1 MYKLLIYT
9 LCSAALLCPDHMREA
24 DLTATNERSIRAI
37 LEEVFLSASTLC
49 TVSPV
54 HRLFFISFKYFV
66 LSNGWKSYCSNCLHL
81 NTWWQERRW
90 AFWHK
95 SVEHE
100 IDLWTSVSTRLYI
113 TAGSHHTN
121 ALLNV
126 TIERFLTE
134 KSWRT
139 QSASTHPSMKHSWT
153 DGCFLDDREST
164 SLQITETLTLQ
175 SLAYVQEEERKIWAA
190 DDCVWSSLS
199 VIQHCVSPTS
209 DRIYSRCSTRILWAL
224 GNSDTSW
231 DWLSLCFTFWTY
243 IHHRASR

>member
-1 MYKLLIYT
+1 M
-9 LCSAALLCPDHMREA
+9 
-24 DLTATNERSIRAI
+24 
-37 LEEVFLSASTLC
+37 V
-49 TVSPV
+49 
-54 HRLFFISFKYFV
+54 
-66 LSNGWKSYCSNCLHL
+66 WKSYCSNCLHL

-224 GNSDTSW
+224 GTVTQAEI
-231 DWLSLCFTFWTY
+231 DWVCASPSGLTFITEHQDSCYSLFCDSSTNDYWVVNLSKVSCKNDSIKISFCEFPKVIVCLKLLIY
-243 IHHRASR
+243 VL

>member
-1 MYKLLIYT
+1 M
-9 LCSAALLCPDHMREA
+9 
-24 DLTATNERSIRAI
+24 
-37 LEEVFLSASTLC
+37 V
-49 TVSPV
+49 
-54 HRLFFISFKYFV
+54 
-66 LSNGWKSYCSNCLHL
+66 WKSYCSNCLHL

-153 DGCFLDDREST
+153 DGCFWMTENLPAFK
-164 SLQITETLTLQ
+164 SLKLWPYNHWLMFKRRSVKSEQLMN
-175 SLAYVQEEERKIWAA
+175 
-190 DDCVWSSLS
+190 WS
-199 VIQHCVSPTS
+199 C
-209 DRIYSRCSTRILWAL
+209 C
-224 GNSDTSW
+224 
-231 DWLSLCFTFWTY
+231 SLCLVVLCQLSSTVSLLHRTGFIVGAAQGFFELWEQWHKLRLTESVLHLLDLHSSQSIKIVV
-243 IHHRASR
+243 IHCFVTPAQMIIEFVNLSKVYCKNDSIKI

>member
-1 MYKLLIYT
+1 M
-9 LCSAALLCPDHMREA
+9 
-24 DLTATNERSIRAI
+24 
-37 LEEVFLSASTLC
+37 V
-49 TVSPV
+49 
-54 HRLFFISFKYFV
+54 
-66 LSNGWKSYCSNCLHL
+66 WKSYCSNCLHL

-100 IDLWTSVSTRLYI
+100 IDLWTSVSTSLYI

-126 TIERFLTE
+126 TIQRFLTE

-190 DDCVWSSLS
+190 DELKLLLIVSRRLCQLSSTVSLLHRTGFIVGAAQGFFELWEQWHKLRLTESVLHLLDLHSSQIIKIVVIHCFVTPAQMIIEFVNLS
-199 VIQHCVSPTS
+199 KVYCKNDSIKISFCEFPKVIVCLKLL
-209 DRIYSRCSTRILWAL
+209 IYVL
-224 GNSDTSW
+224 
-231 DWLSLCFTFWTY
+231 
-243 IHHRASR
+243 